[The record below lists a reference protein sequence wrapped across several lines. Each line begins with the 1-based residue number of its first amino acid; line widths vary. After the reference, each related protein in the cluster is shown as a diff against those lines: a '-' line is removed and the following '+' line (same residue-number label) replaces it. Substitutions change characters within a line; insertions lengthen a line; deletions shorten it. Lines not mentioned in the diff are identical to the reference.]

1 MASHPIYQF
10 YAELCD
16 YEPKIWRRFQVMDHI
31 TAARL
36 GYILMTLFE
45 MQACHLFCFDIS
57 FLENLSRRQKR
68 TGSQS
73 DLELLSYLKEDEERT
88 QTHIELPC
96 EEDDWLEFRGT
107 NLDASKA
114 KLSQIVREEDNIMH
128 FSYDYG
134 DGWGITLVLEKIL
147 YDADLPGKELPRVL
161 EGEGYGIIED
171 CGGPGGLEELA
182 EAFRKK
188 SGKSYEVF
196 REWLGVDEL
205 NLDEFD
211 IDDMNFRLKKVPRIY
226 TDIYEHELPPT
237 KQSLKLLTREYKKK

>member
-134 DGWGITLVLEKIL
+134 DGWEITLVLEKIL
-147 YDADLPGKELPRVL
+147 YDANLPGKELPRVL

-205 NLDEFD
+205 NLRSEE
-211 IDDMNFRLKKVPRIY
+211 RRVGK
-226 TDIYEHELPPT
+226 EC
-237 KQSLKLLTREYKKK
+237 S

>member
-96 EEDDWLEFRGT
+96 EEEDWLE
-107 NLDASKA
+107 
-114 KLSQIVREEDNIMH
+114 
-128 FSYDYG
+128 
-134 DGWGITLVLEKIL
+134 
-147 YDADLPGKELPRVL
+147 
-161 EGEGYGIIED
+161 
-171 CGGPGGLEELA
+171 
-182 EAFRKK
+182 FRKK
-188 SGKSYEVF
+188 SGKSYEAF